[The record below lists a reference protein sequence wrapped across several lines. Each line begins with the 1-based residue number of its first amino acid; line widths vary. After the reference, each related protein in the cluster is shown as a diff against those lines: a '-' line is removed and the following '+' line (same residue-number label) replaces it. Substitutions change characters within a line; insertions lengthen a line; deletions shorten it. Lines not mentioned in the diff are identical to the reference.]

1 MEARPVA
8 TEQLTTRDGL
18 KITCDP
24 AGGVTSLMIGSAEL
38 AAAGVQ
44 SGFLARDPAVG
55 TEFCAFTDGACDSLG
70 LALEAS
76 MAADDECIC
85 VSGMLTDTTAR
96 DRAITLMFALPIDAV
111 GWQWHDDVRRA
122 RTIEPDGCEYINTVD
137 VQTGADGKMSWYPV
151 GSISDGESSLAIGL
165 DMDVAAQY
173 RISYDAAAKRL
184 AIAYDF
190 GLAAETDRF
199 PHAAPFSFVIY
210 RADGAWGFR
219 EVMAKFYR
227 LFPDHFLCRTTEQ
240 GIWMPFGDVSDVAG
254 WEDFGFKYHE
264 GISNNAFDNANGILP
279 FRYTEPSTWWMQMDP
294 SVERTAENVI
304 AQMHACAESDDETLA
319 KLARTNLV
327 SGAFDA
333 SGQFQYQVR
342 DLPWCNGAS
351 FSSNPNPYIPGQSE
365 AKLLFGDDVKEQFYG
380 PAARGVQAGEYLDSL
395 EAYATEAENH
405 RREHFRY
412 VTIPLTFTTES
423 TKPVIHKAFSVQEF
437 TKWLAADLH
446 AMGKLVFAN
455 DALARF
461 AFLAPYLDVL
471 GIEVEWIG
479 HEGKWNPPADE
490 VMCFKRTLCHHKPYL
505 LLLNTTFALAGA
517 DVMEKY
523 FLRSLFYG
531 VLPSMFSHNAA
542 EKVYWSDPELYERDR
557 HLFKRYMPLII
568 AIAEAGWEP
577 VTHATTGDPHVY
589 VERFGPDG
597 DGNVYFTLL
606 NDSDAGRHAH
616 LSVAADELDITA
628 DDSPAP
634 VEDMVSSQPVSF
646 ARSDGSLSAEL
657 TMQPQQVRLFVFNG
671 R

>member
-1 MEARPVA
+1 MAISEV
-8 TEQLTTRDGL
+8 TTRDGL
-18 KITCDP
+18 KIACDP
-24 AGGVTSLMIGSAEL
+24 AGEITSLTLGGVEL
-38 AAAGVQ
+38 AAADVP
-44 SGFLARDPAVG
+44 SGFLAQDAAAG
-55 TEFCAFTDGACDSLG
+55 TELCAFADGKCDSLG
-70 LALEAS
+70 LTLVANMTAE
-76 MAADDECIC
+76 DECIR
-85 VSGMLTDTTAR
+85 VSGQLKDAMGC

-111 GWQWHDDVRRA
+111 GWQWHDDIRRW
-122 RTIEPDGCEYINTVD
+122 RTIEPGGGEYINTVD
-137 VQTGADGKMSWYPV
+137 IQTGTGGKMSWYPV
-151 GSISDGESSLAIGL
+151 GSIGSGRHSLAIGL

-173 RISYDAAAKRL
+173 RISYDAGARRL
-184 AIAYDF
+184 AIAYDL

-199 PHAAPFSFVIY
+199 PHAGPFSFVIY
-210 RADGAWGFR
+210 QADGKWGFR

-227 LFPDHFLCRTTEQ
+227 IFPDHFLCRTTEQ
-240 GIWMPFGDVSDVAG
+240 GIWMPFGDVSTVAG

-264 GISNNAFDNANGILP
+264 GVCHSKFDSDNDILQ

-304 AQMHACAESDDETLA
+304 AQMHACATGDDEGLA
-319 KLARTNLV
+319 KLARTNIV
-327 SGAFDA
+327 SGAFDEN
-333 SGQFQYQVR
+333 GQYQYQLR
-342 DLPWCNGAS
+342 DLPWCNGAC
-351 FSSNPNPYIPGQSE
+351 FSSNPNPYIPGESE
-365 AKLLFGDDVKEQFYG
+365 AKLLFGEDVKDQFYG
-380 PAARGVQAGEYLDSL
+380 PASGNTQAGEYLDSL

-405 RREHFRY
+405 RRDHFHH
-412 VTIPLTFTTES
+412 VTIPLTFS
-423 TKPVIHKAFSVQEF
+423 RDSKRPIIHKAFSVYEF

-446 AMGKLVFAN
+446 ASDKLVFAN

-471 GIEVEWIG
+471 GIEVEWID

-523 FLRSLFYG
+523 FTRSLFYG

-542 EKVYWSDPELYERDR
+542 EKVYWSDPQLYERDR
-557 HLFKRYMPLII
+557 HLFKRYMPLIV

-577 VTHATTGDPHVY
+577 VTHATTDDRAVY

-606 NDSDAGRHAH
+606 NDSDADRQVH
-616 LSVAADELDITA
+616 LSVAADELDIAA

-646 ARSDGSLSAEL
+646 VRSDGNLSAEF
-657 TMQPQQVRLFVFNG
+657 TMQPQQVRLFVFKCQG
-671 R
+671 AAR